1 MDAARCLIC
10 NTKHWS
16 REPCP
21 ATKGDARELA
31 KSVLRQVQNEVTKTP
46 QPVRTETTPVKT
58 ETVKTELPV
67 KTAVKTGSPAVKT
80 GFDKKA
86 WMKTYMRDYM
96 RQRRAALKAIQT
108 VAASS

>member
-46 QPVRTETTPVKT
+46 SLLGPK
-58 ETVKTELPV
+58 LPPLRL
-67 KTAVKTGSPAVKT
+67 KLLRLNSLLRLLLRLDPPLLRLAST
-80 GFDKKA
+80 KKPG
-86 WMKTYMRDYM
+86 
-96 RQRRAALKAIQT
+96 
-108 VAASS
+108 

>member
-1 MDAARCLIC
+1 MGS
-10 NTKHWS
+10 KHWS

-67 KTAVKTGSPAVKT
+67 KTAVKTG
-80 GFDKKA
+80 FDKKA
-86 WMKTYMRDYM
+86 
-96 RQRRAALKAIQT
+96 
-108 VAASS
+108 